1 MNKVILSAAL
11 SAAISATA
19 LAQSGTNSPYSQYD
33 LGLLSA
39 NGSGFNRGM
48 NGLGLGFHSHN
59 QVNYMNPASYSSLDS
74 LSFIFD
80 AGLSGQ
86 ITNFQEN
93 SVRKNAKNGVFD
105 YVVAGF
111 RIAKHVGVSFGV
123 LPYSTI
129 GYNYSSTKNLND
141 RDAFPSTEVGTST
154 YEGKGGLHQVFLGAG
169 WEPMKGL
176 AIGANIG
183 YLWGNYNRSIVTSF
197 SNGTNSLS
205 RYYKATINN
214 YKLDIGA
221 QYTVKVSQKNELSL
235 GITYG
240 YGHRLGA
247 NPQCEV
253 ISSDRQTGVADTTLY
268 EISNGLSIPTSY
280 GAGLMFNHNNKLK
293 IGFDYSLMQYAK
305 LGYPKLNIN
314 NNILQYGLVDG
325 VYNDRQ
331 KFTAGVEFCPNDA
344 GRKLTERIRYRIGAS
359 YATSYY
365 KVNGIDGPK
374 EYSVSAGFGI
384 PVVNE
389 WNNRSVLNISGSWVH
404 QEVKGLIKENTFRIN
419 IGFTFNERW
428 FAKWKVD

>member
-93 SVRKNAKNGVFD
+93 SVRKNAKNAVFD

-154 YEGKGGLHQVFLGAG
+154 YEGKGGLHQVYLGAG
-169 WEPMKGL
+169 WEPLKGL

-214 YKLDIGA
+214 YK
-221 QYTVKVSQKNELSL
+221 
-235 GITYG
+235 
-240 YGHRLGA
+240 
-247 NPQCEV
+247 
-253 ISSDRQTGVADTTLY
+253 
-268 EISNGLSIPTSY
+268 
-280 GAGLMFNHNNKLK
+280 
-293 IGFDYSLMQYAK
+293 
-305 LGYPKLNIN
+305 
-314 NNILQYGLVDG
+314 
-325 VYNDRQ
+325 
-331 KFTAGVEFCPNDA
+331 
-344 GRKLTERIRYRIGAS
+344 
-359 YATSYY
+359 
-365 KVNGIDGPK
+365 
-374 EYSVSAGFGI
+374 
-384 PVVNE
+384 
-389 WNNRSVLNISGSWVH
+389 
-404 QEVKGLIKENTFRIN
+404 
-419 IGFTFNERW
+419 
-428 FAKWKVD
+428 